1 MLARCMT
8 PWLSLCQWPS
18 VRKCCPTGFF
28 QKISYMTSFF
38 IRREEYKATCSGGPK
53 KIFYSSDISRL
64 AWGCLLTDCQKALPN
79 RLFVSCFPPNWQFL
93 TLFVSKFFAALQQYS
108 PTLLS
113 LCRTMCVLYVLQH
126 CDTSLM

>member
-1 MLARCMT
+1 MARCMT

-28 QKISYMTSFF
+28 QKISDMTFFSFGGRSTKPHVVEDPKSSF
-38 IRREEYKATCSGGPK
+38 IQVILADWRRAVYWPIVRK
-53 KIFYSSDISRL
+53 
-64 AWGCLLTDCQKALPN
+64 
-79 RLFVSCFPPNWQFL
+79 RLFVSCYPPNWQFL

-113 LCRTMCVLYVLQH
+113 ICRTMCVLYVLQQ
-126 CDTSLM
+126 CSTVILVWCE